1 MKKVLVKPVKKKP
14 PPKSPSPSPRFAVE
28 VEDPTTIKGQMGMSS
43 GFANVEDPDGEPE
56 LSDSPEDSGN
66 DYSPSSPGIGD
77 LDYEERQTLLESDPS
92 LADPESNSRTEQ
104 DDDDAPP
111 DPVAAGEAK
120 RGRGRPPKPKVEPIN
135 ERQANSGQRTPE
147 MPHFNYKSGA
157 TPGRRP
163 SDFFRWWEKQPD
175 WVKDR
180 LLVYVYRR
188 WPVIDLKN
196 RNPDPLA
203 PTQDPKYID
212 KRGGMDCIT
221 SVEHLVKIWGSGD
234 YTIRINDTV
243 TKKGTIGMCLV
254 DGIRNPD
261 YPPIIEDPGT
271 IVKDDPANKHYIAQL
286 RTRGIIL
293 PGDEP
298 ETKGPSLE
306 ELRQREEEMAAASI
320 VEQVTG
326 QNERLMNRILTMTN
340 DKPVEPERRPSSAQ
354 DESVKLMADTAKQTI
369 EMIRNNLGKPSE
381 QVEMILAAAERMRP
395 PAAPNPMETLS
406 PFLERMMVQEQTR
419 SAEMAALRAEMSNQ
433 QMEMLREQIKMLTV
447 STGRAV
453 VDPVTGNLIQTAI
466 PPANPVSSLREQIA
480 DYKEMKALFSG
491 DDEEGGGS
499 KGSGSWTDHIP
510 LILQG
515 LTMLGGI
522 VASSLHNMAVAKSGV
537 GQPVPPPPTQPMA
550 NPGQTPEQQQQ
561 QQQETQSMNEYFKFL
576 DTIKD
581 PLLSHL
587 NNPEK
592 DGVDFA
598 EWLIA
603 SRMDGYTFY
612 CGIRDQ
618 AGAPG
623 IMALF
628 KSYPPIWDAVKMQEE
643 RVTQFVQEFV
653 ERDARLAEEHMEATG
668 ATEPPP
674 PSPVPVQRK
683 KKVVI

>member
-1 MKKVLVKPVKKKP
+1 MKKVSLKSVKKKP
-14 PPKSPSPSPRFAVE
+14 PPKSSSPSTSFTVE
-28 VEDPTTIKGQMGMSS
+28 VEDPTIIKGQMGLSN
-43 GFANVEDPDGEPE
+43 GFAEVDDPPDSPDSPG
-56 LSDSPEDSGN
+56 SPED
-66 DYSPSSPGIGD
+66 DDPFPGIGD
-77 LDYEERQTLLESDPS
+77 LDYEDREALLESDPS
-92 LADPESNSRTEQ
+92 SADPEAGGRTYQ

-111 DPVAAGEAK
+111 DPVPVGEAK
-120 RGRGRPPKPKVEPIN
+120 RGRGRPPKVKPDPIN

-147 MPHFNYKSGA
+147 MPHFNFKSGA

-203 PTQDPKYID
+203 TTQDPKYID

-221 SVEHLVKIWGSGD
+221 SVDHLIRLWGSGD

-243 TKKGTIGMCLV
+243 TKKGTIGTCNI
-254 DGIRNPD
+254 DGIRNPE

-271 IVKDDPANKHYIAQL
+271 IVKDDPANKTYIAQL
-286 RTRGIIL
+286 RARGIIL

-298 ETKGPSLE
+298 ETKGPTFE
-306 ELRQREEEMAAASI
+306 ELRRQEEEMAAATI
-320 VEQVTG
+320 VEQVSG
-326 QNERLMNRILTMTN
+326 QNERLMNRILTMTSEKK
-340 DKPVEPERRPSSAQ
+340 DEPESRPSNAHEQ
-354 DESVKLMADTAKQTI
+354 SVRLMADTAKQTI
-369 EMIRNNLGKPSE
+369 EMIRANMGNPKD
-381 QVEMILAAAERMRP
+381 QVESILAAAERMRP
-395 PAAPNPMETLS
+395 APAPNPMETLA

-419 SAEMAALRAEMSNQ
+419 STEMAALRAEMGQQ
-433 QMEMLREQIKMLTV
+433 QMDMLREQIKMLTV
-447 STGRAV
+447 ASGRAV
-453 VDPVTGNLIQTAI
+453 VDPATGNLIQTTM

-510 LILQG
+510 TILQG

-522 VASSLHNMAVAKSGV
+522 VASSLHNMAVAKSGA
-537 GQPVPPPPTQPMA
+537 GQPVAPPPPQPMA
-550 NPGQTPEQQQQ
+550 TPGQTPEQQQQ

-592 DGVDFA
+592 DGIDFA

-628 KSYPPIWDAVKMQEE
+628 KSYPPIWDAIKMQED

-668 ATEPPP
+668 SSVAPE
-674 PSPVPVQRK
+674 PSPVPVNRK
-683 KKVVI
+683 KKVII